1 MLTPSSMKNLLL
13 TILWVLSITV
23 QAQRSGIQYFRFN
36 DKRGLNVYETSKV
49 DTVTFH
55 GVAVRVGGDFTMQFQ
70 MLRQMN
76 DLDDLVQLG
85 SDFNL
90 PTANL
95 NLDVQLM
102 DGVQMHLTSYL

>member
-1 MLTPSSMKNLLL
+1 MKNLLL
-13 TILWVLSITV
+13 ALLCVLSITLH
-23 QAQRSGIQYFRFN
+23 AQRAGIQYFRSN
-36 DKRGLNVYETSKV
+36 DKRGLNVHETNKV
-49 DTVTFH
+49 DTVVFR

-76 DLDDLVQLG
+76 DPDNLVQLG

-95 NLDVQLM
+95 NLDVQLL
-102 DGVQMHLTSYL
+102 DGVQMHLTSYLSA